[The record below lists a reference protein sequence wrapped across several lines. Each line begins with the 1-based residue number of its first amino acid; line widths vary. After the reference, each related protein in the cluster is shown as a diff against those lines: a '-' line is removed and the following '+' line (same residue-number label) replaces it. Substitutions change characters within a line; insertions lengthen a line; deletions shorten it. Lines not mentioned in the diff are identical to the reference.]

1 VPDIAKLLWPRT
13 VALIGA
19 SSDTHGL
26 RGRILRVMKG
36 HPFAGTIYPVSR
48 SQAEVQGLKA
58 FRSVADLPEPVDLA
72 VLIIPAKHVPDELER
87 CGQAGIKA
95 AVILSSGFAEEAG
108 TAGASLQGAI
118 RAIANRFDMAVNGPN
133 SEGFANTALALCPT
147 FSPVMEAGTRA
158 LLPPEAR
165 YRGQIAVVAQSG
177 GVGFAYFDRGRPRE
191 LAFRYIVT
199 TGNEVGLEAFD
210 YVEHMLDEG
219 KTDAF
224 LLWLEDVKSPE
235 TFRRVAEKALRAG
248 KPLIVTKIGRSEP
261 GRRAAQSH
269 TAALAGSHTA
279 YQAMFARYGVIEG
292 EGLDQMIEVAAGFL
306 AFGGRLPAGRR
317 VAICTSSGGCGGWLA
332 DAAAA
337 AGLDVPPLDAATR
350 AAIDVHLPPY
360 GTSQNPVDVTAQ
372 AVFKV
377 GYAAFGRLLVGSPAI
392 DGVLIVASTRR
403 SEVIAR
409 EREALAALARE
420 TAKPILFWSYTPPAD
435 DSIAIMSEAGFP
447 LFTDM
452 HNCART
458 MRHMA
463 DYQAVRER
471 FLRPA
476 EIKSVAPNPVMVKRA
491 LAAARPVL
499 CEWEARPLLA
509 AYGIGERN
517 AGMLVHSA
525 GEAETAARALGG
537 PVALKVQS
545 PDIAHK
551 TEAGA
556 LALGLM
562 PEAVPAAYDR
572 VLAGAKR
579 HLPAAHILGVLVQPM
594 APPGREVILGIKRDE
609 LWGPMLLV
617 GLGGVLVEVLGDV
630 ALSPVPLGPQD
641 ARELLGRLKGAALF
655 EAHRGAPVAD
665 VDVLVD
671 LMIRLA
677 RFAADHADEV
687 AEVDLNPVLVHA
699 HGQGVSVV
707 DALIVRC
714 AADDRAPCKDNSR
727 PG

>member
-1 VPDIAKLLWPRT
+1 VPDIAKLLWPKT

-26 RGRILRVMKG
+26 RGRILRVLKG

-58 FRSVADLPEPVDLA
+58 FRSVAELPQAVDLA
-72 VLIIPAKHVPDELER
+72 VLIIPARHVPDELER
-87 CGQAGIKA
+87 CGKAGIKA

-108 TAGASLQGAI
+108 TAGASLQDDI
-118 RAIANRFDMAVNGPN
+118 RAIAERYDMAVNGPN

-147 FSPVMEAGTRA
+147 FSPVMEAGPRA
-158 LLPPEAR
+158 LLPPERR
-165 YRGQIAVVAQSG
+165 YRGQLAVVAQSG
-177 GVGFAYFDRGRPRE
+177 GVGFAFFDRGRPRE

-210 YVEHMLDEG
+210 YVDHMLDEG

-269 TAALAGSHTA
+269 TAALAGSHSA
-279 YQAMFARYGVIEG
+279 YQAMFTRYGVIEG

-337 AGLDVPPLDAATR
+337 AGLDVPQLDAATR

-372 AVFKV
+372 AIFKL
-377 GYAAFGRLLVGSPAI
+377 GYAEFGRLLVGSPAI
-392 DGVLIVASTRR
+392 DGVLMVASTRR

-409 EREALAALARE
+409 EGEALAALARE
-420 TAKPILFWSYTPPAD
+420 SAKPILFWSYTPPAD
-435 DSIAIMSEAGFP
+435 DSVAIMSEAGFP

-463 DYQAVRER
+463 DYRAARER

-476 EIKSVAPNPVMVKRA
+476 EIYPAPRA
-491 LAAARPVL
+491 REKAGRVLAASHPVL

-509 AYGIGERN
+509 AYGIAEHNPVGCL
-517 AGMLVHSA
+517 AWSA
-525 GEAETAARALGG
+525 DEAEATARAVGV

-545 PDIAHK
+545 PDIPHK

-562 PEAVPAAYDR
+562 PEAVPAAYHR
-572 VLAGAKR
+572 VLANAKR
-579 HLPAAHILGVLVQPM
+579 HVPGAHILGVLVQPM
-594 APPGREVILGIKRDE
+594 VPPGREVILGIKRDD

-641 ARELLGRLKGAALF
+641 ARELLARLRGAALF
-655 EAHRGAPVAD
+655 EAHRGALAAD
-665 VDVLVD
+665 VEALVD
-671 LMIRLA
+671 LMVRLG

-687 AEVDLNPVLVHA
+687 VEVDLNPVLVHPE
-699 HGQGVSVV
+699 GQGVSVV
-707 DALIVRC
+707 DALIVKRV
-714 AADDRAPCKDNSR
+714 AEDGERRHARA
-727 PG
+727 